1 MAITQDFRQK
11 QASKQLKNKI
21 MEMKITEKERELIIK
36 ALKSQI
42 SLNNKAKEM
51 VSLYEVYE
59 MIEKNNE
66 ELDNLIKRL
75 AL

>member
-1 MAITQDFRQK
+1 
-11 QASKQLKNKI
+11 